1 MDIENNYEQKLVFKI
16 EVVDR
21 EEKQKIKKKRVV
33 KLASENLKK
42 LVESRLNGRTGE
54 CQRIKNK
61 AKARIKV

>member
-16 EVVDR
+16 EPDNQ
-21 EEKQKIKKKRVV
+21 EEKQKIKKKKVV

-54 CQRIKNK
+54 C
-61 AKARIKV
+61 